1 MNLITKLLM
10 ENEVEISA
18 FEVYCLTSQPRKELV
33 IRIKDLN
40 ENVELPGT
48 KKELLEE
55 APERIFVSSL
65 EWGLMN
71 YWIENDVQEVH
82 RTSNDNI
89 TLVGE
94 KESQIYYQTHLKH
107 KQFTFLKVDNKYK
120 LKELLSRCALIEG

>member
-18 FEVYCLTSQPRKELV
+18 FEVLRLTSKPTKELV
-33 IRIKDLN
+33 ITVKGLN

-65 EWGLMN
+65 EWELMN
-71 YWIENDVQEVH
+71 HWLENDVH
-82 RTSNDNI
+82 SIYRTRNDNI
-89 TLVGE
+89 ALACKGDNQV
-94 KESQIYYQTHLKH
+94 YYQTHLKH
-107 KQFTFLKVDNKYK
+107 KQFTFLEVDNKYK
-120 LKELLSRCALIEG
+120 LKELLNNCALIEG

>member
-18 FEVYCLTSQPRKELV
+18 FEVLHLTSKPTKGLV
-33 IRIKDLN
+33 ITVKGLN

-55 APERIFVSSL
+55 AHERIFVSSL
-65 EWGLMN
+65 EWELMN
-71 YWIENDVQEVH
+71 YWLENNVQEVR

-94 KESQIYYQTHLKH
+94 NESQIYYQTHLKH
-107 KQFTFLKVDNKYK
+107 KQFTFLEANKRYK
-120 LKELLSRCALIEG
+120 LKELLSHCALIEG